1 MNFNIN
7 FDSVKEMVMKIP
19 AWRLVLIS
27 VTALLIV
34 LFMFADKVAVLV
46 NVLK

>member
-1 MNFNIN
+1 
-7 FDSVKEMVMKIP
+7 MKIP

-46 NVLK
+46 NALK